1 MLLFKKVA
9 LAPCAYPFLLLLAL
23 SSCNPLADQSDGQES
38 KLAGTAAATAAPAPV
53 AILFD
58 TDCGPDYDDVGA
70 IAMLHAF
77 ADRGEARILATV
89 SSNLHP
95 LAGPGIDVLNTYF
108 GRPDLPI
115 GAPKTAGVNLG
126 AWQKWPDT
134 LAARYPHTLKATAD
148 APDAVAV
155 YRRLLAAQPD
165 TSVTVVTVGF
175 LTNLRNLLASGPD
188 SLSPLDG
195 KALVRQKVKQWVA
208 MAGKFPAG
216 KEFNVEKDSTA
227 SQLAIDGWPT
237 PILFSGFEIG
247 ESVKTGLR
255 LVKEGAPGSPVRH
268 VFALSIPMAKEDQ
281 QGRMSWDQTAVLV
294 AVRGAAPY
302 YATRR
307 GRFVARADGSNGWEA
322 ALDGPHTI
330 LVQKMAPDSVAG
342 EIETLMLHQPD
353 RANP

>member
-9 LAPCAYPFLLLLAL
+9 LAPCAYPLLLLAAL
-23 SSCNPLADQSDGQES
+23 SSCNPPANQSDGQES
-38 KLAGTAAATAAPAPV
+38 KLASTAAATAAPAPV
-53 AILFD
+53 TLIFD

-95 LAGPGIDVLNTYF
+95 LAGPSIDVLNTYF

-115 GAPKTAGVNLG
+115 GAPKSAGVNLE
-126 AWQKWPDT
+126 ARQKWSDT
-134 LAARYPHTLKATAD
+134 LVARYPHTLKATAD

-155 YRRLLAAQPD
+155 YRRLLAAEPD

-175 LTNLRNLLASGPD
+175 LTNLRNLLASKPD

-195 KALVRQKVKQWVA
+195 KALVGQKVKQWVV
-208 MAGKFPAG
+208 MGGTFPTG
-216 KEFNVEKDSTA
+216 KEFNIERDSTA
-227 SQLAIDGWPT
+227 SQIAIEGWPR
-237 PILFSGFEIG
+237 PVLFSGSEIG
-247 ESVKTGLR
+247 SKVKTGLR

-268 VFALSIPMAKEDQ
+268 VFAISIPYAKEDL

-302 YATRR
+302 YDTQR
-307 GRFVARADGSNGWEA
+307 GRFIARPDGSNGWQA
-322 ALDGPHTI
+322 DPDGPHTI
-330 LVQKMAPDSVAG
+330 LVQKMAPDSVAHA
-342 EIETLMLHQPD
+342 IETLMLHQPD

>member
-1 MLLFKKVA
+1 MLLFKKLA
-9 LAPCAYPFLLLLAL
+9 LAPCVYPFLLLLAL
-23 SSCNPLADQSDGQES
+23 SSCNPRADQSDGQES
-38 KLAGTAAATAAPAPV
+38 KLTSNATAAAAPAPV

-95 LAGPGIDVLNTYF
+95 LVGPSIDVLNTYF

-115 GAPKTAGVNLG
+115 GAPKSAGVNMD
-126 AWQKWPDT
+126 ARQKWADT
-134 LAARYPHTLKATAD
+134 LVARYPHRLKSTAD

-175 LTNLRNLLASGPD
+175 LTNLRNLLASKPD

-208 MAGKFPAG
+208 MGGTFPAG
-216 KEFNVEKDSTA
+216 KEFNIERDSTA

-237 PILFSGFEIG
+237 PILFSGSEIG
-247 ESVKTGLR
+247 SKVKTGLR
-255 LVKEGAPGSPVRH
+255 LVKEDAPGSPVRH
-268 VFALSIPMAKEDQ
+268 VFAISIPYAKEDQ

-302 YATRR
+302 YDTQR
-307 GRFVARADGSNGWEA
+307 GRFVARADGSNGWQV
-322 ALDGPHTI
+322 DPTGPHTI
-330 LVQKMAPDSVAG
+330 LVQKMAPDSVAR
-342 EIETLMLHQPD
+342 EIETLMMHQPD

>member
-1 MLLFKKVA
+1 MPVFPKVIFSR
-9 LAPCAYPFLLLLAL
+9 CVCLLLLVLVLTACGGR
-23 SSCNPLADQSDGQES
+23 SDQSNRSGD
-38 KLAGTAAATAAPAPV
+38 KATATADAPMTPDPV
-53 AILFD
+53 TILFD

-70 IAMLHAF
+70 MAMLHAF

-95 LAGPGIDVLNTYF
+95 LVGPSIDVLNTYF

-115 GAPKTAGVNLG
+115 GAPKTAGVNLD

-134 LAARYPHTLKATAD
+134 LAARYPHKLKATAD

-175 LTNLRNLLASGPD
+175 LTNVANLLASRPD

-195 KALVRQKVKQWVA
+195 KALVKRKVKQWVA
-208 MAGKFPAG
+208 MAGKFPQG
-216 KEFNVEKDSTA
+216 KEFNIEKDSAA
-227 SQLAIDGWPT
+227 SQAAIDGWPT

-247 ESVKTGLR
+247 EKVKTGLR
-255 LVKEGAPGSPVRH
+255 LVKEGAPDSPVRH
-268 VFALSIPMAKEDQ
+268 VFAISIPKAKEDQ

-294 AVRGAAPY
+294 AVRGAAPFY
-302 YATRR
+302 NTQR
-307 GRFVARADGSNGWEA
+307 GRFITRANGSNGWQADPE
-322 ALDGPHTI
+322 GPHTI
-330 LVQKMAPDSVAG
+330 LVQKMSPDSVAQ
-342 EIETLMLHQPD
+342 EIETLMLHRPN
-353 RANP
+353 RAN